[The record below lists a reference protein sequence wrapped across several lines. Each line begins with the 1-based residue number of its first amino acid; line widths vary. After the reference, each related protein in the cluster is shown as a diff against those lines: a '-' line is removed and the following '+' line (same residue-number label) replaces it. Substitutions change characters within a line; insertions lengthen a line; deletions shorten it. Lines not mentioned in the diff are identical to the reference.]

1 MICVQKYICL
11 LFLVCLRT
19 VIKKAFKTLLKINTA
34 GKEEAMGKK
43 TKRLTKVEI
52 RSDML
57 KTFQKSGR
65 LQEIN
70 SIKIRQKTR

>member
-1 MICVQKYICL
+1 M
-11 LFLVCLRT
+11 
-19 VIKKAFKTLLKINTA
+19 IKKAFKTRLKINTA
-34 GKEEAMGKK
+34 GKEETMGKK